1 MERFRR
7 QIETFL
13 DEADIRIGGTRPW
26 DIAVHN
32 ESLYQRVLSQGS
44 MGLGESYM
52 DGWWDSPALDQF
64 FDRVLS
70 ADLDEKVRR
79 SGFIVGPR
87 FSKFFLF

>member
-1 MERFRR
+1 MERFRK

-13 DEADIRIGGTRPW
+13 DEADIQIGGTRPW

-52 DGWWDSPALDQF
+52 DGWWD
-64 FDRVLS
+64 
-70 ADLDEKVRR
+70 ADKVDELIYRILKAKVDDKVRKN
-79 SGFIVGPR
+79 
-87 FSKFFLF
+87 FSFLFF